1 MSVGLAWPRR
11 WLMPGAMAL
20 LILLSGCATQT
31 NALLHETPGALPRQV
46 DLSGVPFFPQ
56 ERYQCGP
63 ATLAMA
69 LQHAGVAIVPDA
81 LVKEVYVPKL
91 EGSLQVEML
100 AAGRR
105 NGAFTVT
112 IPPDLES
119 LLTEVASGNPV
130 VVLENLG
137 LSWIPRWHYALV
149 VGYDLDQSEIILR
162 SGTTRRLAM
171 SLSTFEHTWERSG
184 YWGMVVMPPGR
195 LPKTAQE
202 APTVTAL
209 IAFEKANSAAPAR
222 KAYAAALE
230 RWPNNFLLLM
240 GLGNSAA
247 AEEDYLAAVGA
258 FQSAANL
265 DPDSA
270 PAFNNLAVVLG
281 KLGRYGEARQ
291 AAQKALALGGP
302 WHDAALDTLQSIEA
316 SEHNAAR

>member
-1 MSVGLAWPRR
+1 MAWPRR
-11 WLMPGAMAL
+11 WLMPGVMAL

-31 NALLHETPGALPRQV
+31 SALLHEPPEALPRRV

-69 LQHAGVAIVPDA
+69 LQHAGITIVPDA

-112 IPPDLES
+112 IPPNLES

-137 LSWIPRWHYALV
+137 LSWIPLWHYALV
-149 VGYDLDQSEIILR
+149 VGYDLDQSEVILR

-184 YWGMVVMPPGR
+184 YWGMVAMPAWR
-195 LPKTAQE
+195 LPKTVQE

-209 IAFEKANSAAPAR
+209 IAFEKANSAVLAR
-222 KAYAAALE
+222 KAYVAALE

-247 AEEDYLAAVGA
+247 AEGDYLAAVGA
-258 FQSAANL
+258 FQSAANR

-302 WHDAALDTLQSIEA
+302 WHDAAMDTLQSLEKA
-316 SEHNAAR
+316 GH